1 MEKEAKGSTLM
12 QNNNRYVPISA
23 VTRYIKRLFENDG
36 NLQDVWVK
44 GELSNV
50 KLHSRGHLYFTLKD
64 ANSRVSAVM
73 FAGNNRHLNFK
84 PEEGMNVLIQ
94 GSFSVY
100 EPQGQYQLYVRTMQQ
115 DGVGNL
121 FLAYENLKNTLEQQ
135 GLFDPMHKKPL
146 PKFPST
152 IGVITSPTGAAVRDI
167 VTTIKRRFPLAAVT
181 IYPVLVQG
189 PGSAPSIVRAIEQAN
204 ALNAS
209 DVLIV
214 GRGGG
219 SIEELWAFNEESVA
233 RAIFQS
239 HLPVISA
246 VGHET
251 DFTIADFVA
260 DLRAPTP
267 TAAAEMAVPHLDE
280 LKDRLFQR
288 NVRLKRVMNEF
299 VAGHQQHLSRLQKSY
314 AFKYPTQLIKQKEQE
329 LDRCM
334 DQLKR
339 TVGSF
344 VDQHQNHLSQVK
356 RQLFLFSPSGQIQK
370 ANERVVSLH
379 KTLLKETNRHV
390 RQHQR
395 DFSNKISRLSS
406 LNPLAVMDRGYSL
419 TYKQGKDELVKSV
432 SQVKAGDALTIK
444 LKDGQI
450 DCHITGTEASYTND

>member
-1 MEKEAKGSTLM
+1 M

-64 ANSRVSAVM
+64 ANSRVNAVM
-73 FAGNNRHLNFK
+73 FAGNNRYLNFK

-121 FLAYENLKNTLEQQ
+121 FQAYEALKNKLEQE
-135 GLFDPMHKKPL
+135 GLFEPSRKKLL
-146 PKFPST
+146 PKFPAK
-152 IGVITSPTGAAVRDI
+152 IGVITSPTGAALRDI
-167 VTTIKRRFPLAAVT
+167 VTTIKRRFPLAAIT
-181 IYPVLVQG
+181 LYPVLVQG
-189 PGSAPSIVRAIEQAN
+189 PGAAPSIARAIEQAN
-204 ALNAS
+204 YDNKA

-219 SIEELWAFNEESVA
+219 SIEELWAFNEEIVA
-233 RAIFQS
+233 RAIHSSQ
-239 HLPVISA
+239 LPVISA

-251 DFTIADFVA
+251 DFTISDFVA

-280 LKDRLFQR
+280 LGDRLFQR
-288 NVRLKRVMNEF
+288 NVRLKRVMKDYLS
-299 VAGHQQHLSRLQKSY
+299 VHQQQLFRLQKSY
-314 AFKYPTQLIKQKEQE
+314 AFKYPTQLVKQKEQE
-329 LDRCM
+329 LDRNL
-334 DQLKR
+334 DKLKR
-339 TVGSF
+339 TVDSF
-344 VDQHQNHLSQVK
+344 VGQHQDQLTLMK
-356 RQLFLFSPSGQIQK
+356 RQLSLFSPADQLQK
-370 ANERVVSLH
+370 ANERIVSLH
-379 KTLLKETNRHV
+379 KLLVKETNRHV
-390 RQHQR
+390 RQHQS

-406 LNPLAVMDRGYSL
+406 LNPLAIMDRGYSL
-419 TYKQGKDELVKSV
+419 TYIQGKKELVKSV
-432 SQVKAGDALTIK
+432 KQVKAGEALTIK

-450 DCHITGTEASYTND
+450 DCHITGTEASLKND

>member
-1 MEKEAKGSTLM
+1 M

-64 ANSRVSAVM
+64 ANSRVNAVM
-73 FAGNNRHLNFK
+73 FAGNNRYLNFK

-121 FLAYENLKNTLEQQ
+121 FQAYEALKNKLEQE
-135 GLFDPMHKKPL
+135 GLFEPTRKKLL
-146 PKFPST
+146 PKFPAK

-167 VTTIKRRFPLAAVT
+167 VTTIKRRFPLAAIT
-181 IYPVLVQG
+181 LYPVLVQG
-189 PGSAPSIVRAIEQAN
+189 PGAAPSIARAIEQAN
-204 ALNAS
+204 YDNKT

-219 SIEELWAFNEESVA
+219 SIEELWAFNEEIVA
-233 RAIFQS
+233 RAIHSSQ
-239 HLPVISA
+239 LPVISA

-251 DFTIADFVA
+251 DFTISDFVA

-280 LKDRLFQR
+280 LGDRLFQR
-288 NVRLKRVMNEF
+288 NVRLKRVMKDYLS
-299 VAGHQQHLSRLQKSY
+299 VHQQQLFRLQKSY
-314 AFKYPTQLIKQKEQE
+314 AFKYPTQLVKQKEQE
-329 LDRCM
+329 LDRNL
-334 DQLKR
+334 DKLKR
-339 TVGSF
+339 TIESF
-344 VDQHQNHLSQVK
+344 VGQHQNQLTLMK
-356 RQLFLFSPSGQIQK
+356 RQLSLFSPADQLQK
-370 ANERVVSLH
+370 ANERIVSLH
-379 KTLLKETNRHV
+379 KLLVKETNRHV
-390 RQHQR
+390 RQHQS

-406 LNPLAVMDRGYSL
+406 LNPLAIMDRGYSL
-419 TYKQGKDELVKSV
+419 TYIQGKKELVKSV
-432 SQVKAGDALTIK
+432 KQVKAGEALTIK

-450 DCHITGTEASYTND
+450 DCHITGTEASLKND

>member
-1 MEKEAKGSTLM
+1 M

-64 ANSRVSAVM
+64 ANSRVNAVM
-73 FAGNNRHLNFK
+73 FAGNNRYLNFK
-84 PEEGMNVLIQ
+84 PEEGMHVLIQ

-121 FLAYENLKNTLEQQ
+121 FQAYEALKNKLEQE
-135 GLFDPMHKKPL
+135 GLFEPTRKKLL
-146 PKFPST
+146 PKFPAK

-167 VTTIKRRFPLAAVT
+167 VTTIKRRFPLAAIT
-181 IYPVLVQG
+181 LYPVLVQG
-189 PGSAPSIVRAIEQAN
+189 PGAAPSIARAIEQAN
-204 ALNAS
+204 YVNKA

-219 SIEELWAFNEESVA
+219 SIEELWAFNEEIVA
-233 RAIFQS
+233 RAIHSSQ
-239 HLPVISA
+239 LPVISA

-251 DFTIADFVA
+251 DFTISDFVA

-280 LKDRLFQR
+280 LGDRLFQR
-288 NVRLKRVMNEF
+288 NVRLKRVMKDYLS
-299 VAGHQQHLSRLQKSY
+299 VHQQQLFRLQKSY
-314 AFKYPTQLIKQKEQE
+314 AFKYPTQLVKQKEQE
-329 LDRCM
+329 LDRNL
-334 DQLKR
+334 DKLKR
-339 TVGSF
+339 TAESF
-344 VDQHQNHLSQVK
+344 VGQHQNQLTLMK
-356 RQLFLFSPSGQIQK
+356 RQLSLFSPAGQLQK
-370 ANERVVSLH
+370 ANERIVSLH
-379 KTLLKETNRHV
+379 KLLVKETNRHV
-390 RQHQR
+390 RQHQT

-406 LNPLAVMDRGYSL
+406 LNPLAIMDRGYSL
-419 TYKQGKDELVKSV
+419 TYKQGKKELVKSV
-432 SQVKAGDALTIK
+432 KQVKAGEALTIK

-450 DCHITGTEASYTND
+450 DCHITGTEASLKND

>member
-1 MEKEAKGSTLM
+1 M
-12 QNNNRYVPISA
+12 QNDRYVPISA

-73 FAGNNRHLNFK
+73 FAGNNRYLNFK

-100 EPQGQYQLYVRTMQQ
+100 EPQGQYQLYARTMQQ

-121 FLAYENLKNTLEQQ
+121 FLAYEALKNKLELE
-135 GLFDPMHKKPL
+135 GLFDSSRKKLL
-146 PKFPST
+146 PKFPVS

-167 VTTIKRRFPLAAVT
+167 YTTIKRRFPLASV
-181 IYPVLVQG
+181 ILYPVLVQG
-189 PGSAPSIVRAIEQAN
+189 PGAAPSIVRAIEQAN
-204 ALNAS
+204 EMKET

-219 SIEELWAFNEESVA
+219 SIEELWAFNEEIVA
-233 RAIFQS
+233 RAIAFSQ
-239 HLPVISA
+239 LPVVSA

-267 TAAAEMAVPHLDE
+267 TAAAELAVPHLDE
-280 LKDRLFQR
+280 LGDRLHQR
-288 NVRLKRVMNEF
+288 SLRLKRVMNEF
-299 VAGHQQHLSRLQKSY
+299 LFGHQQKLHRLQRSY
-314 AFKYPTQLIKQKEQE
+314 AFKYPTQLVKQKEQE
-329 LDRCM
+329 LDRNLEK
-334 DQLKR
+334 LKK
-339 TVGSF
+339 TVEGF
-344 VDQHQNHLSQVK
+344 VGQHQKQLTQVQ
-356 RQLFLFSPSGQIQK
+356 RQLALFSPAGQLHK
-370 ANERVVSLH
+370 ANERVATLNKSLI
-379 KTLLKETNRHV
+379 KETNRHI
-390 RQHQR
+390 RQHQTN
-395 DFSNKISRLSS
+395 FSNKISRLSS

-419 TYKQGKDELVKSV
+419 TYKKGKNELVKSIK
-432 SQVKAGDALTIK
+432 QVKPGEALTIK

-450 DCHITGTEASYTND
+450 DCHITGTEGS